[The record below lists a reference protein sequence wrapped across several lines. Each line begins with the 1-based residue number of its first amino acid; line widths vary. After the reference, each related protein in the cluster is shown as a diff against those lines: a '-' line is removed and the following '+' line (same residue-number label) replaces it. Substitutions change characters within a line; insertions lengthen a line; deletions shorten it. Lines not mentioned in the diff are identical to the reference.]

1 MYLTLLCHLRGAFKD
16 KCECLSSSSIE
27 GPTEAQ
33 EGSFERP
40 ESNKQDEIVKPPEV
54 HLWRPYRRL

>member
-1 MYLTLLCHLRGAFKD
+1 MSFEHVQGAFKD

-27 GPTEAQ
+27 GSTEAQ

-40 ESNKQDEIVKPPEV
+40 ESNKQAESLKPLEV